1 VYAPV
6 GAIVLLSA
14 LQGTAE
20 SPSLNNS
27 STKRT
32 NELIAGPSQNE
43 PKVIQLTYVF

>member
-14 LQGTAE
+14 LQGTGV

-27 STKRT
+27 STKG
-32 NELIAGPSQNE
+32 NLAKAILVG
-43 PKVIQLTYVF
+43 KVFNRNF